1 MGMGANYVIECEENF
16 FGAAQ
21 DVVHEFGSFQEF
33 YNTMMTQ
40 KDLVVHMEPETIVEY
55 LSEIWNG

>member
-21 DVVHEFGSFQEF
+21 DIVHEFETFSEF
-33 YNTMMTQ
+33 YNKMMTQ
-40 KDLVVHMEPETIVEY
+40 KDLVKHMSSSTVAEY
-55 LSEIWNG
+55 LSEIWYG